1 MAEGAPVTRH
11 PVTWTPPRRVTHP
24 ALAVPCGQ
32 CGAEIGRHCTAAYAS
47 GAPREPHRMRREVA
61 GAHGF
66 VWAPGAMP
74 PSEAAYLA
82 AEQAKPQAA
91 DDQQPSMF

>member
-1 MAEGAPVTRH
+1 MTARNPVAWH
-11 PVTWTPPRRVTHP
+11 PPRRVTHP

-32 CGAEIGRHCTAAYAS
+32 CGAEIGRHCTALYAS
-47 GAPREPHRMRREVA
+47 GAAREPHRVRREIA
-61 GAHGF
+61 CAHGF

-74 PSEAAYLA
+74 ASEAAYLA

-91 DDQQPSMF
+91 DDTQAALF